1 MMERCLIT
9 RGIIYLVMAVLTF
22 SYAVAPAGEVVPLW
36 EDKIP
41 GALGSKEKDVP
52 VLMLYIPAPD
62 KATGA
67 AVVVCP
73 GGGYGHL
80 AMDHEGEQIGQWLES
95 IGVAAFVLR
104 YRLPANGYRHPI
116 PLLDAQRAIRTVRFN
131 AAKWN
136 IQPDK
141 IGIMGF
147 SAGGHLASSAGT
159 HFNNPVVLEG
169 TQSDGIDG
177 VSCRP
182 DFMIL
187 IYPVISM
194 QPEITHG
201 GSRDNLLGK
210 DPSAELVDLMSNEK
224 QVTKQTPP
232 TFLVHASD
240 DKAVLP
246 ENSIRFYQALL
257 KAGVPAEMH
266 MYLKGGHGFG
276 TRASAGR
283 ASQWPMPAEGWMRQM
298 KFLPTD

>member
-1 MMERCLIT
+1 MNHKLSI
-9 RGIIYLVMAVLTF
+9 RGIVFMISAVLSLSNATA
-22 SYAVAPAGEVVPLW
+22 SAAGPVPLW
-36 EDKIP
+36 DGQVP
-41 GALGSKEKDVP
+41 GALGTEATDVP
-52 VLMLYIPAPD
+52 VITPYIPAPET
-62 KATGA
+62 ATGA

-80 AMDHEGEQIGQWLES
+80 AMDHEGEQIGQWLKR

-116 PLLDAQRAIRTVRFN
+116 PLMDAQRAIRMVRFN
-131 AAKWN
+131 ASLWN
-136 IQPDK
+136 VKPDK

-159 HFNNPVVLEG
+159 HFSVPVAL
-169 TQSDGIDG
+169 DGYEADE
-177 VSCRP
+177 VDAADCRP
-182 DFMIL
+182 DFMVL

-194 QPEITHG
+194 QEEITHM
-201 GSRDNLLGK
+201 GSRNNLLGK
-210 DPSAELVDLMSNEK
+210 NPSTELVDLMSNEK
-224 QVTKQTPP
+224 QVTAKTPP

-257 KAGVPAEMH
+257 KADVPAEMH

-276 TRASAGR
+276 MRPNARRASE
-283 ASQWPMPAEGWMRQM
+283 WPGLCEGWMRQM
-298 KFLPTD
+298 TFLPAD